1 MSIPAPIL
9 YSPKF
14 SSFIKAKMKDRKM
27 SFNVHTSTYTMWCRV
42 MENEFVSPF
51 DPCVKF
57 LALKLYLFLGF
68 KLYSPRHNRITSN
81 LA

>member
-9 YSPKF
+9 YGPKF
-14 SSFIKAKMKDRKM
+14 SSFIKAKMKHIKM

-51 DPCVKF
+51 DLCLKF
-57 LALKLYLFLGF
+57 PALKLFTFLSF
-68 KLYSPRHNRITSN
+68 KLYSPR
-81 LA
+81 